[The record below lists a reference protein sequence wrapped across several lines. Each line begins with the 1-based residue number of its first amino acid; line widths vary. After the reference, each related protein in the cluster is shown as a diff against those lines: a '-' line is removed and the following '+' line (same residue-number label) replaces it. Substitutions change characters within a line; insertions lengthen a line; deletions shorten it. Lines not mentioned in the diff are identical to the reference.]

1 MKTYFLTIALLAGA
15 ISICTAQP
23 VIYKCIGYEFRDEKD
38 PSKDKLEADAVFVSL
53 DFNSESGRCFK
64 LLMNQN
70 SEKPEDVEMK
80 WNIVSKIETTPTATP
95 SLIKTTY
102 TVRREVQG
110 MEEPELLYMYKT
122 EDTAVKTLDITI
134 YDPKQKT
141 SWVFNALIRE
151 L

>member
-1 MKTYFLTIALLAGA
+1 MKTHFLIIALLAVA
-15 ISICTAQP
+15 TSIGLAQP
-23 VIYKCIGYEFRDEKD
+23 VIYKCMNYEFKDEKD
-38 PSKDKLEADAVFVSL
+38 PLKDKEETDIVYVSL
-53 DFNSESGRCFK
+53 DLNSKADACIK
-64 LLMNQN
+64 LLLNQN
-70 SEKPEDVEMK
+70 AERPEDVEMK

-95 SLIKTTY
+95 SLIKTIY